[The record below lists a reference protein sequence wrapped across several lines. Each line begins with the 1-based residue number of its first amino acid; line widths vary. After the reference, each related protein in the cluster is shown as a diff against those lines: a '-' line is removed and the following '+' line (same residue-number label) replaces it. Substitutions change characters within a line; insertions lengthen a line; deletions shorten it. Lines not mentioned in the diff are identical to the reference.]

1 GLCLSEYMCW
11 VISVGME
18 KQWNIM
24 EPDEKIVRRL
34 YRRLGC
40 HPVTAAVLA
49 NRGLDSP
56 EAAEIFLSPSL
67 RDIESLFSLKDLS
80 KASSR
85 IIRGIENHEK
95 ILVFGDYDVDG
106 ITATTIVY
114 QFLQSAGADVSFHIP
129 HRIEEGYGLKT
140 SHIPDIAE
148 PEKAGL
154 IITVDCGSASHEAV
168 DRACESGIDVIIT
181 DHHDI
186 DTLPRAL
193 AVVNPKRKDCPC
205 GLEHLAGAGV
215 AFALLMQLRKDL
227 RGKNFF
233 ADAREPNLKEICDL
247 VALGTVADVV
257 ALTGENRIITRA
269 GLEAMNASPR
279 PGIRALAEA
288 CGIKKNLLEAQDL
301 AFRLG
306 PRLNAA
312 GRMEHAEAAVRLL
325 ATRDYEE
332 AQSLAGHLNSLN
344 SRRQSI
350 EAGILRRI
358 ELYLD
363 ESPEILE
370 QKALVLADEQWHQGV
385 LGIVASRVAEKYCRP
400 VVLFC
405 ANNGAWVGSARSLP
419 GIDLY
424 ENLSACSGHLEAYG
438 GHAMAAG
445 LRTHTSQLESFRKAF
460 ESCISKTCPDSVFFP
475 ALQIDCVLGFDMIS
489 ENLAD
494 ELARLEPFGEKNP
507 EPLFAAE
514 NVEVVFSKI
523 IGERHLRLML
533 RQPESRKKQTLQAV
547 WFNIDPDKPVPRRF
561 GKVAFRLRWNHYNGK
576 KDIQLIIEEAR
587 EKPGM

>member
-1 GLCLSEYMCW
+1 
-11 VISVGME
+11 ME
-18 KQWNIM
+18 KHWNIM
-24 EPDEKIVRRL
+24 DPDEKLVRRL

-49 NRGLDSP
+49 NRGVESP
-56 EAAEIFLSPSL
+56 EAAEIFLNPSL
-67 RDIESLFSLKDLS
+67 RDIESLFSIKDLA
-80 KASSR
+80 KASGR
-85 IIRGIENHEK
+85 IIRGIENREK

-114 QFLQSAGADVSFHIP
+114 QFLESAGADVSFHIP
-129 HRIEEGYGLKT
+129 HRIEEGYGLKA

-148 PEKAGL
+148 PENARL

-168 DRACESGIDVIIT
+168 DRAAQAGIDVIIT

-186 DTLPRAL
+186 DTLPAAL
-193 AVVNPKRKDCPC
+193 AVVNPKRNDCPS
-205 GLEHLAGAGV
+205 GLNHLAGAGV
-215 AFALLMQLRKDL
+215 AFALLMMLRKDL
-227 RGKNFF
+227 REKGFF
-233 ADAREPNLKEICDL
+233 ADTKEPNLKEICDL

-279 PGIRALAEA
+279 PGIRALVEA
-288 CGIKKNLLEAQDL
+288 CGIKKTFLEAEDL

-312 GRMEHAEAAVRLL
+312 GRMEHASAAVRLL
-325 ATRDYEE
+325 TTDNYQE
-332 AQSLAGHLNSLN
+332 AQSIAAHLNSLN

-363 ESPEILE
+363 ESPELLE
-370 QKALVLADEQWHQGV
+370 QKTLVLADDQWHQGV

-405 ANNGAWVGSARSLP
+405 SNNGAWVGSARSMP

-424 ENLSACSGHLEAYG
+424 ENISACSEHLESYG

-445 LRTHTSQLESFRKAF
+445 LRAQGQQLDSFRKAF
-460 ESCISKTCPDSVFFP
+460 ESCISKTCPESVF
-475 ALQIDCVLGFDMIS
+475 ALSLQIDCEVGFDMIS
-489 ENLAD
+489 ENLVD

-507 EPLFAAE
+507 EPLFLAQD
-514 NVEVVFSKI
+514 VEVVFSKI

-533 RQPESRKKQTLQAV
+533 RQPGSTKNKTLPAV
-547 WFNIDPDKPVPRRF
+547 WFNINPGKPVPRRL
-561 GKVAFRLRWNHYNGK
+561 GAIAFRVRRNHYNGK

-587 EKPGM
+587 ENHGM